1 MVEGVQGTPSTGAV
15 DREAQ
20 AAPLD
25 EMGTRYPHSYELAM
39 AIAHD
44 QTSVLGGG
52 CDDQFEF
59 EFALDILLDGFE
71 RLHRQGWTP
80 AGRHRGAVGEP
91 G

>member
-1 MVEGVQGTPSTGAV
+1 VCDVHPRGRATV

-20 AAPLD
+20 AAALD
-25 EMGTRYPHSYELAM
+25 EMATRYPYSYELAM

-71 RLHRQGWTP
+71 RLHRQGWIS
-80 AGRHRGAVGEP
+80 AEHHRGAAGEP
-91 G
+91 A